1 MTLQI
6 FILLAGLLLILFGAN
21 WLVDGS
27 SSIAKRFGISEFVI
41 GLTIVGIGTSTPEM
55 VVSFLSSLQGKA
67 DMAIG
72 NIVGSNIFNT
82 MMILG
87 VTALITPLVITKS
100 NLKKDIPL
108 NIIVT
113 IILIV
118 LGMNFTLFG
127 KGQDQLSRI
136 DGAILLAIFIWYLW
150 SSFKSDTPDEDE
162 GEGIKEYSILM
173 SVVLIIGGL
182 AALIFGGRLF
192 VNSATEL
199 AKMFGVSDKFIAI
212 TVMAAGTSM
221 PELATCIVAALKGR
235 GQLALGNIH
244 LNIGTPLTSEEIAE
258 AALCDKNDRYQLI
271 RHAVDRRVID
281 GYRLWKNNYI
291 AYDLLNQS
299 YKYSHMYEPADV
311 EQFIAYMQKQLD
323 TVEPE
328 INREDLRRIF
338 LDIYA
343 NPVVTKELLEKEK
356 VTGSILL

>member
-1 MTLQI
+1 MTIQI
-6 FILLAGLLLILFGAN
+6 LILIAGLALILFGAN

-55 VVSFLSSLQGKA
+55 VVSFLSSFHGKA

-87 VTALITPLVITKS
+87 VTALIAPMTITKS
-100 NLKKDIPL
+100 NLKRDIPL

-113 IILIV
+113 IILIL

-127 KGQDQLSRI
+127 MGQDQLCRI
-136 DGAILLAIFIWYLW
+136 DGIILLAIFAWYLW
-150 SSFKSDTPDEDE
+150 TSFKSDEGNGGED
-162 GEGIKEYSILM
+162 GEGIKEYKTGM
-173 SVVLIIGGL
+173 SVLLITGGL

-221 PELATCIVAALKGR
+221 PELATCAVAALKGR
-235 GQLALGNIH
+235 GQLALGNV
-244 LNIGTPLTSEEIAE
+244 LGSNISNILLILGGASLINPLSFSGMTP
-258 AALCDKNDRYQLI
+258 
-271 RHAVDRRVID
+271 VDLGMVLLSAIFI
-281 GYRLWKNNYI
+281 LAS
-291 AYDLLNQS
+291 AYFF
-299 YKYSHMYEPADV
+299 KK
-311 EQFIAYMQKQLD
+311 KQLD
-323 TVEPE
+323 RFEG
-328 INREDLRRIF
+328 I
-338 LDIYA
+338 
-343 NPVVTKELLEKEK
+343 
-356 VTGSILL
+356 ILLLMEAGYMWYLIANL

>member
-1 MTLQI
+1 MVLQI

-55 VVSFLSSLQGKA
+55 VVSFLSSFQGKA

-87 VTALITPLVITKS
+87 VTALIAPLAITKS

-113 IILIV
+113 LLLII

-127 KGQDQLSRI
+127 KGEDQLSRL
-136 DGAILLAIFIWYLW
+136 DGVILLGVFAWYIW
-150 SSFKSDTPDEDE
+150 SSFRSDNADPEED
-162 GEGIKEYSILM
+162 GDGIKEYKTGISILLI
-173 SVVLIIGGL
+173 VAGLAGLII
-182 AALIFGGRLF
+182 GGRLF

-221 PELATCIVAALKGR
+221 PELATCVVAALKGR
-235 GQLALGNIH
+235 GQLALGNV
-244 LNIGTPLTSEEIAE
+244 LGSNISNILLILGG
-258 AALCDKNDRYQLI
+258 AALINPLSFSGMTY
-271 RHAVDRRVID
+271 VDLGTVLLSALFIL
-281 GYRLWKNNYI
+281 GS
-291 AYDLLNQS
+291 AYLF
-299 YKYSHMYEPADV
+299 KK
-311 EQFIAYMQKQLD
+311 KQLD
-323 TVEPE
+323 RFEG
-328 INREDLRRIF
+328 
-338 LDIYA
+338 A
-343 NPVVTKELLEKEK
+343 
-356 VTGSILL
+356 ILLLMEAGYMWYLIANL

>member
-1 MTLQI
+1 MALQI
-6 FILLAGLLLILFGAN
+6 FILLAGLSLILFGAN

-55 VVSFLSSLQGKA
+55 VVSFLSSFQGKA

-87 VTALITPLVITKS
+87 VTALIAPLTITKS

-113 IILIV
+113 VLLII

-127 KGQDQLSRI
+127 KGEDQLSRL
-136 DGAILLAIFIWYLW
+136 DGVILLGVFVWYIW
-150 SSFKSDTPDEDE
+150 SSFRSDNADPEED
-162 GEGIKEYSILM
+162 GDGIKEYKTGI
-173 SVVLIIGGL
+173 SVLLIVAGLAGLII
-182 AALIFGGRLF
+182 GGRLF

-221 PELATCIVAALKGR
+221 PELATCVVAALKGR
-235 GQLALGNIH
+235 GQLALGNV
-244 LNIGTPLTSEEIAE
+244 LGSNISNILLILGG
-258 AALCDKNDRYQLI
+258 AALINPLSFSGMTYVDLG
-271 RHAVDRRVID
+271 AVLLSAIFIL
-281 GYRLWKNNYI
+281 GS
-291 AYDLLNQS
+291 AYLFR
-299 YKYSHMYEPADV
+299 K
-311 EQFIAYMQKQLD
+311 KQLD
-323 TVEPE
+323 RFEG
-328 INREDLRRIF
+328 I
-338 LDIYA
+338 
-343 NPVVTKELLEKEK
+343 
-356 VTGSILL
+356 ILLLMEAGYMWYLIANL